1 MSKPIFYLHIPKTA
15 GSSMNRFLINQFEED
30 ETLLH
35 IESRNIFKNQDTLDN
50 ADTYKLL
57 SGHVSFPQMV
67 KKMDVVNTRQTIA
80 TFRLPLAHVISHIS
94 WVRKLADPDERDRLQ
109 KHNKTIQKTAAKLA
123 ETDLS
128 QPNEINGFIR
138 WLVANKVF
146 LFHNTQTKYLC
157 GGGAAAFSPGL
168 INQALQHLNQIN
180 YVGTVERLN
189 EFISLLCYRLG
200 FSQPNESST
209 IKENSNSRTY
219 GLDIKDKSICRALQP
234 LIGWDQVIYNQ
245 ARHRFIDDLHQYLV
259 ELEKSK
265 GPHYS
270 SVKSKLV

>member
-15 GSSMNRFLINQFEED
+15 GSSMNRFLIEQFEDD

-35 IESRNIFKNQDTLDN
+35 IESRNIFENQDTLDN
-50 ADTYKLL
+50 AGTYKLL

-67 KKMDVVNTRQTIA
+67 KKMDVINTRQTIA
-80 TFRLPLAHVISHIS
+80 TFRLPLTHVISHIS

-123 ETDLS
+123 DTDLS
-128 QPNEINGFIR
+128 QPNEITELIR
-138 WLVANKVF
+138 WLGANKVF

-157 GGGAAAFSPGL
+157 GGGAGAFSPGL
-168 INQALQHLNQIN
+168 IDQALQHLDKIN

-200 FSQPNESST
+200 FSQPNESSI

-234 LIGWDQVIYNQ
+234 LIGWDKLIYNQ
-245 ARHRFIDDLHQYLV
+245 ARHRFVDDLHQYLV

-265 GPHYS
+265 GPRYS
-270 SVKSKLV
+270 SVKNRLV

>member
-57 SGHVSFPQMV
+57 SGHVSFPQMIN
-67 KKMDVVNTRQTIA
+67 KMDVVNTRQTIA

-94 WVRKLADPDERDRLQ
+94 WVRKLAEPAEHGRLQ
-109 KHNKTIQKTAAKLA
+109 KHNMTIQKTAAKLA
-123 ETDLS
+123 DTDLS
-128 QPNEINGFIR
+128 QPNEITELIR
-138 WLVANKVF
+138 WLEANKVF
-146 LFHNTQTKYLC
+146 VFHNTQTKYLC
-157 GGGAAAFSPGL
+157 GGGQGVFSPGL
-168 INQALQHLNQIN
+168 INQALQHLNQID

-219 GLDIKDKSICRALQP
+219 GLDIKDTSICRALQP

-265 GPHYS
+265 GPRYS
-270 SVKSKLV
+270 SVKSRLA